1 DENGVSNSSE
11 CSRKDKSLGIIQV
24 ALNLISDAKKTLP
37 VCQKEPPTIVTT
49 VQPLTNVT
57 TIKPLTNVTTVEPLT
72 NVTSV
77 EPLTNATS
85 VEPLT
90 NATRIEPLTNATTV
104 EPMPETTT
112 EDIRPM
118 DCQDLQAAGAVASGV
133 YSVWLRGGKSSVRV
147 QCDMDT
153 DGGGWTVL
161 QRRGNFSQLENFDR
175 GWQDYKNGF
184 GNLEMDFWLGNDIIF
199 ALTNQG
205 NYSLRMDM
213 TAADGG
219 SAYALY
225 QEFRIRDENANYRL
239 HVKEYSGT
247 AGTDLIRLCWV
258 FVLVAVVVVVV
269 PCDAR
274 PHKCEQRE
282 RSLADLDLAEDS
294 LNRAKQLYPN
304 CEEENESSNSSECS
318 KKDKSLGFIDV
329 ALDLVSN
336 AKKNIPLCPHIPTEE
351 PLTPTELPVT
361 TTEEPTP
368 EVTTEDFLP
377 MDCQDLLAAGH
388 VTSGVYSVWLR
399 GGKSAVP
406 VRCDM
411 DTDGG
416 GWTVIQRRGNFIRQ
430 EDFNRNWQDYK
441 HGFGSLERDFWLG
454 NNNIFALTN
463 QGNYSLRM
471 DMTAADN
478 KSAYELYQE
487 FRIEDENV
495 NYRLHVKGTTGGKM
509 GNFGNEMF
517 TTKDRKNNRMNTE
530 NCAEER
536 KGGFWYYYC
545 DADSNP
551 NGLYNPGVEDNS
563 SMYYWAFK
571 KYSGLSSI
579 DMKIKRM

>member
-1 DENGVSNSSE
+1 
-11 CSRKDKSLGIIQV
+11 
-24 ALNLISDAKKTLP
+24 
-37 VCQKEPPTIVTT
+37 
-49 VQPLTNVT
+49 
-57 TIKPLTNVTTVEPLT
+57 
-72 NVTSV
+72 
-77 EPLTNATS
+77 
-85 VEPLT
+85 
-90 NATRIEPLTNATTV
+90 
-104 EPMPETTT
+104 
-112 EDIRPM
+112 
-118 DCQDLQAAGAVASGV
+118 
-133 YSVWLRGGKSSVRV
+133 
-147 QCDMDT
+147 MDT
-153 DGGGWTVL
+153 DGGGWTVI
-161 QRRGNFSQLENFDR
+161 QRRGNFGRQEDFNR
-175 GWQDYKNGF
+175 NWQDYKHGF
-184 GNLEMDFWLGNDIIF
+184 GSLERDFWLGNDNIF

-213 TAADGG
+213 TAADNK
-219 SAYALY
+219 SAYALH
-225 QEFRIRDENANYRL
+225 QEFRIEDENANYKL
-239 HVKEYSGT
+239 HVYGYSGT
-247 AGTDLIRLCWV
+247 AGDSMKDFDNEMFTTKDRKNNRIIPRIAPRLDYGDMIRLCWV

-454 NNNIFALTN
+454 NDNIFALTN

-579 DMKIKRM
+579 DMKLKRM